1 MNEML
6 IAGGAKKYNSEALL
20 EIDFSRQ
27 MEGDTSIIDWS
38 GKNPLTLAAGSAV
51 VKDLPGI
58 GRAMEFAG
66 GTLFQTDRP
75 IDLSIDPMQI
85 DVVFQTYSPTY
96 TQVVWCSG
104 DYAQRIV
111 GGLSHYALVG
121 VGGHQLFATTSD
133 GSYTRC
139 SLGNSLQVFDLSITT
154 DPENKKFIVKN
165 NIVNTIQNFDVPS
178 WIGKGERFS
187 VGGSYVG
194 GAQYAGLRGCIQK
207 LIVSKRL
214 DN

>member
-6 IAGGAKKYNSEALL
+6 IATGGRKYNSEALL
-20 EIDFSRQ
+20 EIDLTRQ
-27 MEGDTSIIDWS
+27 AVGDTTLVDWS
-38 GKNPLTLAAGSAV
+38 GKNPLTLAAGSGI
-51 VKDLPGI
+51 VKDLPSI

-66 GTLFQTDRP
+66 GSLFQTDHP
-75 IDLSIDPMQI
+75 VDLSTDPMQI
-85 DVVFQTYSPTY
+85 EVIFQTYSPTT

-121 VGGHQLFATTSD
+121 VGGHQLFATDNGGT
-133 GSYTRC
+133 YTRC
-139 SLGNSLQVFDLSITT
+139 SLGNSLQVFNLSITT
-154 DPENKKFIVKN
+154 DPKNKKFVVKN
-165 NIVNTIQNFDVPS
+165 NISNSIQSFDVPY
-178 WIGKGERFS
+178 WIGKGERLS

-207 LIVSKRL
+207 LIISKKL
-214 DN
+214 DK